1 MTRHRGSV
9 GTLRLCVDAC
19 MHARGQRTADAGAWG
34 TVDVVVVRVV
44 QDEVGARRH
53 ADVDEEDVED
63 DAKVHRHVRRARL
76 AWPVQVRVRQRQGEG
91 EGVWGGR
98 HARKAHA

>member
-1 MTRHRGSV
+1 MARHRGSV
-9 GTLRLCVDAC
+9 GTLRLCVGAC
-19 MHARGQRTADAGAWG
+19 MHARGQRTADAGARG
-34 TVDVVVVRVV
+34 AVDVVVVRVV
-44 QDEVGARRH
+44 QDEVGAGWH

-76 AWPVQVRVRQRQGEG
+76 AWPVQREEEG

-98 HARKAHA
+98 HTRKARA

>member
-1 MTRHRGSV
+1 MDRHRGSV
-9 GTLRLCVDAC
+9 GTLRLCVGAC
-19 MHARGQRTADAGAWG
+19 MHAHGQRTADAGARG
-34 TVDVVVVRVV
+34 AVDVVVVRVV
-44 QDEVGARRH
+44 QDEVGAGWH

-76 AWPVQVRVRQRQGEG
+76 AWPVQREGEG

-98 HARKAHA
+98 HTRKARA